1 MNTPTD
7 KKFFFMAGLP
17 RSGGTLISSILNQN
31 PDVYVSPQSTLP
43 NTLGAAYNQYQSKEN
58 KDSDQFQNIFS
69 VMEMI
74 IPTFYSGRPEKYIVD
89 KNFSWLE
96 PHPYVILENHVK
108 NSIKVICPVRSVLEI
123 LASWNRLCENDPK
136 NAYDI
141 EIKRTDKTKLP
152 MADKRANYFMR
163 IGTDG
168 DNPGGILNSI
178 ENMKR
183 VLYPQFKDNI
193 MLVDYEVLMQDTKWT
208 IDAIYDFLEIKR
220 YDHDLDNLST
230 PHAYNDTWGIKGHH
244 EVKPSI
250 KQEQYDLEKIFLPE
264 TIKRYSGLEF
274 WRNK

>member
-1 MNTPTD
+1 MDTSTD

-31 PDVYVSPQSTLP
+31 PDIYVSPQSTLP

-58 KDSDQFQNIFS
+58 KDSDQFQNIFN
-69 VMEMI
+69 VVDMI
-74 IPTFYSGRPEKYIVD
+74 IPTFYSARPEKYIVD

-96 PHPYVILENHVK
+96 PHPYVILENHLK
-108 NSIKVICPVRSVLEI
+108 NDIRVICPVRGVLEI
-123 LASWNRLCENDPK
+123 LASWNRLCEKDPN
-136 NAYDI
+136 NAYDV
-141 EIKRTDKTKLP
+141 EIKRTDRSKLP

-193 MLVDYEVLMQDTKWT
+193 MLVDYDVLVQDTKWT
-208 IDAIYDFLEIKR
+208 IDAIYDFLEIDR
-220 YDHDLDNLST
+220 YESDLDNLTT
-230 PHAYNDTWGIKGHH
+230 PHQYNDTWGVKNHH
-244 EVKPSI
+244 TVKPNI
-250 KQEQYDLEKIFLPE
+250 QQEKYNLDKIFLPE
-264 TIKRYSGLEF
+264 TIKKYSGLEF
-274 WRNK
+274 WR